1 MTLQLSGHSQL
12 KDSRLNAHHE
22 IQVARSVY
30 EEHVNSPKSLR
41 RTLGT
46 LSLLIGSLLLA
57 IYLVPNV
64 YGSAM
69 AHLAVARFRAQ
80 SSSNRLWDSARIR
93 AYRSSLAVKF
103 PPPEAILR
111 VPKVNIEVPVLEG
124 TDDLTLN
131 RGAGHLPGT
140 PLPGQPGNI
149 AITGH
154 RDGFFRGLK
163 DLVPGDAIEV
173 DRPGH
178 TDRYLVRSIRIVSPS
193 DTSVLA
199 PTTDATLTL
208 ITCYPFYFVGAAPQ
222 RYIVQASLAI
232 PAQAPSQTASS
243 RAIHTSGD

>member
-1 MTLQLSGHSQL
+1 
-12 KDSRLNAHHE
+12 
-22 IQVARSVY
+22 
-30 EEHVNSPKSLR
+30 VNPPKSLR

-57 IYLVPNV
+57 IYLVPNL

-111 VPKVNIEVPVLEG
+111 IPKVNIEVPVLEG

-140 PLPGQPGNI
+140 PPPGQPGNT

-178 TDRYLVRSIRIVSPS
+178 TDRYLVRSIHIVSPS

-199 PTTDATLTL
+199 PTSDATLTL
-208 ITCYPFYFVGAAPQ
+208 ITCYPFYFVGAASQ
-222 RYIVQASLAI
+222 RYIVQASLLN
-232 PAQAPSQTASS
+232 PAQAPSQTPSQTASS
-243 RAIHTSGD
+243 RAIHTTGD